1 MLTTTEPESEKPNPL
16 IPIDEPPLKMEV
28 FEGMN
33 TQATRV
39 GVADQQCA
47 WIDGFF
53 PVAPRN
59 LRTMYGIGTVLYT
72 ATGGNTVVWYDFY
85 NIGAVAYAAVF
96 LSDGSA
102 IQVQVSNGAATTVL
116 PAGTIIN
123 PAITNVG
130 LTQYGRQ
137 YLIIVAN
144 QPNGYWLWDGTLLYQ
159 AGTLG
164 PLVTLT
170 NPGSGYKTAPVVVA
184 SGGSGSGATFV
195 ASIAGGFVTNVV
207 VTNPGSGY
215 LPGQT
220 ITLAFSGGN
229 SGGSGGAL
237 TAVLSSAGGGSG
249 ATFTV
254 NFQNFAPSSWRVLS
268 VVVTNGGSG
277 YSSFTTL
284 NLAVTTSPP
293 GGAVNPSPAATLQP
307 VISGG
312 VITAVTIFNPGGYVV
327 QTGHTPVGTL
337 TAIDAGAFTVTSV
350 TVNNPGSGYSASAT
364 AVCSG
369 GGAPVAQATLQLVL
383 NPSTGAIT
391 SVTVA
396 SGGIY
401 GSNTPPTVTVS
412 DPVVNAAATATLMP
426 FGVQGTDIETYQAS
440 VWVINGPT
448 LFFTAPS
455 SVSDFATSDGG
466 GNRVSNDSF
475 LRVGYVRII
484 NTNGFLFL
492 IADSSINYISG
503 VQTAAGSPP
512 TTTFTNQN
520 ADPEVGTPYPAS
532 VIKVGQN
539 IQLANSFGIHE
550 MNGAK
555 AVKISDDLD
564 GVYGSVANFGG
575 QQLSAAQ
582 ATIFNKKCQ
591 LTLVQIVDP
600 ISGSTANKIFMR
612 YGKKWFATMQD
623 VALTFI
629 ASQEINSVFTAYG
642 TDGTHIYPLF
652 QQPSTAFSKVVQSKL
667 WDTPVGIETTKTTGR
682 LWGMARYYSTLSPA
696 LTFNIDNE
704 DSDGATY
711 IPGNVYTITPAGLG
725 TKIFG
730 PQAVGQKG
738 ALTGMTM
745 TTQAADMSLIQ
756 SLISSLIHDFRG

>member
-1 MLTTTEPESEKPNPL
+1 
-16 IPIDEPPLKMEV
+16 MEL

-39 GVADQQCA
+39 GVADQQVY
-47 WIDGFF
+47 WLDGFF
-53 PVAPRN
+53 PIAPRN
-59 LRTMYGIGTVLYT
+59 LRTLYGVGTVLYT
-72 ATGGNTVVWYDFY
+72 AAGGNTVVFYDFF
-85 NIGAVAYAAVF
+85 NLLSTAYACVF

-102 IQVQVSNGAATTVL
+102 IQVRVSDGAATTIL
-116 PAGTIIN
+116 PAATIIN
-123 PAITNVG
+123 PSIVNVG

-159 AGTLG
+159 AGSLG
-164 PLVTLT
+164 PIVTLT
-170 NPGSGYKTAPVVVA
+170 NPGSGYKTVPVVTA

-220 ITLAFSGGN
+220 VTLGFFGGN
-229 SGGSGGAL
+229 SGGSAGAL
-237 TAVLSSAGGGSG
+237 TAVLSSTGGGTG
-249 ATFTV
+249 AVIAITMAQIPPGGIGSNWHVTGT
-254 NFQNFAPSSWRVLS
+254 N
-268 VVVTNGGSG
+268 VTNGGSG
-277 YSSFTTL
+277 YSQFTTITV
-284 NLAVTTSPP
+284 NVTANIGGVNTFTAAV
-293 GGAVNPSPAATLQP
+293 LQP
-307 VISGG
+307 VIAGG
-312 VITAVTIFNPGGYVV
+312 VITGVTLLNGGNYGPTSGSGGVV
-327 QTGHTPVGTL
+327 LSATSTIT
-337 TAIDAGAFTVTSV
+337 DAGAFHVTSV
-350 TVNNPGSGYSASAT
+350 TISNGGSGYSASAT

-369 GGAPVAQATLQLVL
+369 GGSPVAQATLQLIL
-383 NPSTGAIT
+383 NGSGVITG
-391 SVTVA
+391 VTVA
-396 SGGIY
+396 SGGLY

-412 DPVVNAAATATLMP
+412 DPVVNAIATATLMP

-475 LRVGYVRII
+475 LKVGYVRVI

-492 IADSSINYISG
+492 IADSSISYISG

-512 TTTFTNQN
+512 TTTFTQQN

-539 IQLANSFGIHE
+539 LQLANSFGIHE

-564 GVYGSVANFGG
+564 GVYGTVANFGG
-575 QQLSAAQ
+575 MQLSSAQ

-591 LTLVQIVDP
+591 MTLVQIVDP
-600 ISGSTANKIFMR
+600 ISGATVNKLLMR
-612 YGKKWFATMQD
+612 YGKKWFASMQD

-682 LWGMARYYSTLSPA
+682 LWGMARYYSAASPN
-696 LTFNIDNE
+696 LVFNIDNE
-704 DSDGATY
+704 DNDGVTY
-711 IPGNVYTITPAGLG
+711 SPPAQSYTISPAGLG
-725 TKIFG
+725 TKVFG

-745 TTQAADMSLIQ
+745 TTMAADMSLNMA
-756 SLISSLIHDFRG
+756 LISSIAHDYRG

>member
-16 IPIDEPPLKMEV
+16 IPIGEPPLKMEM
-28 FEGMN
+28 FQGMN
-33 TQATRV
+33 TQATRT
-39 GVADQQCA
+39 GVVDQQCF

-59 LRTMYGIGTVLYT
+59 LRALYGIGTLLYT
-72 ATGGNTVVWYDFY
+72 ATGGKSVIWYDGF
-85 NIGAVAYAAVF
+85 NLGATAYMCVF

-102 IQVQVSNGAATTVL
+102 IQVQISNGAATTVL
-116 PAGTIIN
+116 PAGTILN

-137 YLIIVAN
+137 YLIIAAN
-144 QPNGYWLWDGTLLYQ
+144 QQNGYWLWDGALLYQ
-159 AGTLG
+159 AGSLG

-170 NPGSGYKTAPVVVA
+170 NPGSGYKTVPTVTA
-184 SGGSGSGATFV
+184 SGGSGSGATFA
-195 ASIAGGFVTNVV
+195 ASISGGFVTNVV

-220 ITLAFSGGN
+220 VTLAFSGGN

-237 TAVLSSAGGGSG
+237 TAVLSSTGGGTG
-249 ATFTV
+249 ATFTLTL
-254 NFQNFAPSSWRVLS
+254 AAIDPSNDKIST
-268 VVVTNGGSG
+268 VVVNNGGSG
-277 YSSFTTL
+277 YSQFTTL
-284 NLAVTTSPP
+284 TVTVTN
-293 GGAVNPSPAATLQP
+293 AFALTPASIQP
-307 VISGG
+307 VITGG
-312 VITAVTIFNPGGYVV
+312 VITGVTIVNAGVYDVSGG
-327 QTGHTPVGTL
+327 GGGGPV
-337 TAIDAGAFTVTSV
+337 ASMAASDPGAFHVTSV
-350 TVNNPGSGYSASAT
+350 TVVTPGSGYSPSAT

-369 GGAPVAQATLQLVL
+369 GGAPVSQATLQLVL

-396 SGGIY
+396 SGGLY
-401 GSNTPPTVTVS
+401 GSNTPPTVTIS
-412 DPVVNAAATATLMP
+412 DAVVNATATATLMP

-448 LFFTAPS
+448 LYFTAPS
-455 SVSDFATSDGG
+455 SVTDFATSDGG

-503 VQTAAGSPP
+503 VQTTGAPP

-575 QQLSAAQ
+575 LQLSSAQ

-600 ISGSTANKIFMR
+600 ISGTTVNKIFMR
-612 YGKKWFATMQD
+612 YGKAWFASMQD

-652 QQPSTAFSKVVQSKL
+652 QQPSTAFNKIVQSKL

-682 LWGMARYYSTLSPA
+682 LWGMAQYYSTVSPN
-696 LTFNIDNE
+696 LVFSVDNE
-704 DSDGATY
+704 NG
-711 IPGNVYTITPAGLG
+711 IGNSYTITPSG
-725 TKIFG
+725 TGIKVFG
-730 PQAVGQKG
+730 PEAVGQKG

-745 TTQAADMSLIQ
+745 TTAAADMSLIQ
-756 SLISSLIHDFRG
+756 SMISSLTHDYRG